1 MLNIRAMEEKDIPQ
15 VEEIEKKIFSL
26 PWSEKSFHDACSD
39 ENNIYLVCEDEG
51 TIAGYCGLW
60 TVFGEGNITNM
71 AVHPDYRKKGIGM
84 MLMEEMEKRGIQK
97 KVDVFFLEVR
107 ESNDAARRL
116 YEKMKYKQIGI
127 RKRFYER
134 PVEDAIVMSKMYTEG
149 NICSM
154 YVCWEPAECCHCL
167 TDG

>member
-51 TIAGYCGLW
+51 TITGYCGLW

-97 KVDVFFLEVR
+97 KVDVFFWKCVKAMTQHE
-107 ESNDAARRL
+107 D
-116 YEKMKYKQIGI
+116 YMKK
-127 RKRFYER
+127 
-134 PVEDAIVMSKMYTEG
+134 
-149 NICSM
+149 
-154 YVCWEPAECCHCL
+154 
-167 TDG
+167 

>member
-39 ENNIYLVCEDEG
+39 ENNIYLVCEDE
-51 TIAGYCGLW
+51 AHKLPDNCGLW

-97 KVDVFFLEVR
+97 KVDVFFWKCV

-116 YEKMKYKQIGI
+116 YEKMKYKTNRYPQ
-127 RKRFYER
+127 KRF
-134 PVEDAIVMSKMYTEG
+134 
-149 NICSM
+149 
-154 YVCWEPAECCHCL
+154 
-167 TDG
+167 

>member
-51 TIAGYCGLW
+51 TITGYCGLW

-97 KVDVFFLEVR
+97 KE
-107 ESNDAARRL
+107 
-116 YEKMKYKQIGI
+116 IG
-127 RKRFYER
+127 RAH
-134 PVEDAIVMSKMYTEG
+134 V
-149 NICSM
+149 
-154 YVCWEPAECCHCL
+154 
-167 TDG
+167 

>member
-51 TIAGYCGLW
+51 TITGYCGLW
-60 TVFGEGNITNM
+60 TV
-71 AVHPDYRKKGIGM
+71 

-149 NICSM
+149 NIC
-154 YVCWEPAECCHCL
+154 
-167 TDG
+167 

>member
-71 AVHPDYRKKGIGM
+71 AVHPDYRK
-84 MLMEEMEKRGIQK
+84 RY
-97 KVDVFFLEVR
+97 R
-107 ESNDAARRL
+107 NDAYGRDGKTWNT
-116 YEKMKYKQIGI
+116 EKSRCVFSGS
-127 RKRFYER
+127 
-134 PVEDAIVMSKMYTEG
+134 A
-149 NICSM
+149 
-154 YVCWEPAECCHCL
+154 
-167 TDG
+167 

>member
-51 TIAGYCGLW
+51 TITGYCGLW

-71 AVHPDYRKKGIGM
+71 AVHPDYRKMHYGTKILEETSEYLFHSNMPIKNIELYIKEINKGSIKCAINAGFT
-84 MLMEEMEKRGIQK
+84 LDRS
-97 KVDVFFLEVR
+97 FLY
-107 ESNDAARRL
+107 L
-116 YEKMKYKQIGI
+116 
-127 RKRFYER
+127 
-134 PVEDAIVMSKMYTEG
+134 
-149 NICSM
+149 
-154 YVCWEPAECCHCL
+154 
-167 TDG
+167 

>member
-71 AVHPDYRKKGIGM
+71 AVHPD
-84 MLMEEMEKRGIQK
+84 
-97 KVDVFFLEVR
+97 
-107 ESNDAARRL
+107 
-116 YEKMKYKQIGI
+116 
-127 RKRFYER
+127 
-134 PVEDAIVMSKMYTEG
+134 
-149 NICSM
+149 
-154 YVCWEPAECCHCL
+154 
-167 TDG
+167 